1 MMTRPDFE
9 SVPLHPSPDVV
20 SRRIAGER
28 LLMPVRHGAAQI
40 DYLFTSN
47 EVGSAIFD
55 LLDGRR
61 AALEIARLVSAEFE
75 VAEEQA
81 RADVLEFLSILYDA
95 GLVVPVGDEA
105 R

>member
-1 MMTRPDFE
+1 MNRPDFE
-9 SVPLHPSPDVV
+9 IVPLRPSPDVV

-47 EVGSAIFD
+47 EAGSAIFD
-55 LLDGRR
+55 FLDGRR
-61 AALEIARLVSAEFE
+61 AAAEIARLVSGEFE

-81 RADVLEFLSILYDA
+81 RADVLEFLAILYDA
-95 GLVVPVGDEA
+95 GLALPDGNEP

>member
-1 MMTRPDFE
+1 MPRPDFE

-61 AALEIARLVSAEFE
+61 AAPEIARLVSAEFE

-95 GLVVPVGDEA
+95 GLALPVGA
-105 R
+105 GPR